1 MKITDIQCIHVQIPK
16 VSTNIIGGSVSYE
29 GNPYR
34 DEEPEHMNQFVGSVP
49 HFGHSCSGIVKVYT
63 DEGIVG
69 IGEAATETTRC
80 EIDRIRDN
88 LIGCDVYD
96 IIYNSNYTMQ
106 GRGNTLRVFTK
117 HIRLPRT
124 KEQSAVEFALWD
136 IIGKKAGLPVYK
148 LLGGK
153 VREKAPVT
161 LFLGERPI
169 DDCIA
174 DIDKAMKNG
183 IMTVKIKVGC
193 NDKRDVDLIREIRRQ
208 FGYDLAI
215 RIDPNAAWTVP
226 ESIRILKRM
235 EPFHLQYA
243 EGFLKANEKY
253 SFRKVRE
260 ATGVPVCICEQF
272 NGYNEMTSQEALTQ
286 VCDLIRMKAFDVLSV
301 DPSRTGGLLGF
312 QKLCAVCEGA
322 GLQVVTHRASTS
334 VSQATWL
341 TGICISPASD
351 LAQDIVPVG
360 QPSGPLYDAANET
373 LFMENGYMRPW
384 DAPGWGLTLN
394 EEVISKYT
402 CAMK

>member
-1 MKITDIQCIHVQIPK
+1 M
-16 VSTNIIGGSVSYE
+16 
-29 GNPYR
+29 
-34 DEEPEHMNQFVGSVP
+34 
-49 HFGHSCSGIVKVYT
+49 
-63 DEGIVG
+63 
-69 IGEAATETTRC
+69 
-80 EIDRIRDN
+80 
-88 LIGCDVYD
+88 IGCDVYD

-373 LFMENGYMRPW
+373 LFMENGYMKPW